1 MPTGAA
7 SQPQIMQMQPQT
19 VQQMALVPVSGPN
32 GQTVYQQ
39 MPVPMQVC
47 VSVCV
52 IESFTSHA
60 HKNSTTLAHQQSPDF
75 GAPKSI
81 FRLLFS

>member
-39 MPVPMQVC
+39 MPVPVQVQPAQTALVPMAVQTSSGQQIIMQQGWVH
-47 VSVCV
+47 
-52 IESFTSHA
+52 ESNLTD
-60 HKNSTTLAHQQSPDF
+60 L
-75 GAPKSI
+75 
-81 FRLLFS
+81 